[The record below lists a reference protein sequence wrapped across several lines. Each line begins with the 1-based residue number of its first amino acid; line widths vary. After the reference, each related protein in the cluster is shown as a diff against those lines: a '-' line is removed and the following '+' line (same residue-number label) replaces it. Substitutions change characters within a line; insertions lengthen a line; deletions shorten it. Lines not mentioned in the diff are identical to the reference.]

1 MSLEDEFHEAMADG
15 YRRTGEATGYW
26 ANYFIRD
33 VKQMG
38 GLPG

>member
-26 ANYFIRD
+26 AN
-33 VKQMG
+33 
-38 GLPG
+38 